1 MNSRHS
7 EKSVCS
13 GAVIEE
19 LKVARVLGH
28 AWLCCP
34 DASLEKLSLLL
45 KATVE
50 NRLIVKC
57 WLVEHYLVRNKIIL
71 ASTDL
76 EDHLSHIYCSR
87 AQLPSLFLISKE

>member
-34 DASLEKLSLLL
+34 DASLEEKLSLLL

-50 NRLIVKC
+50 NRYIDCKV
-57 WLVEHYLVRNKIIL
+57 L
-71 ASTDL
+71 AGGTL
-76 EDHLSHIYCSR
+76 LT
-87 AQLPSLFLISKE
+87 